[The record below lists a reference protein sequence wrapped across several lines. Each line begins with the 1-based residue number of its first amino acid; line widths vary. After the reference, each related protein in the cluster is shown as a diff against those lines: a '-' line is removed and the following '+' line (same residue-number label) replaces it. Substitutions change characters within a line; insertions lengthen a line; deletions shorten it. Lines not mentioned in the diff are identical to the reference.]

1 MESPCLLR
9 TSFYHVRPGSKEAMD
24 DITFRSDTVLSDIH
38 LHMPNKSHLMV
49 RLNTVGQ
56 PVFVSQFQILWDE
69 DLRDEK
75 HSKNGFERE
84 AATEQDKYS
93 ENWRREE
100 GGHSI
105 SEDERQSRA
114 FQGLE
119 ALLDDDGD
127 LEVIRKPLEENKE
140 HSRETIHPII
150 LTKATEDPTEDEELE
165 HFCQDIIKIE
175 HTMATPLED
184 VGKQIW
190 RGAFLLADYLLWK
203 RDLFR
208 NCTALELG
216 AGTGLP
222 SIIMATVAKTVYC
235 TDVGE
240 DLLDMCERNI
250 TLNKHLRNLSDPGT
264 SYSWSEE
271 EIADLYDSTSVIL
284 AADVFYDDD
293 LTDAAFRTFYR
304 IVHNLKNPC
313 TVYLSIERRLN
324 FTLRHMDISCD
335 AYNHFRKCLHDL
347 ENITDGKMTFSA
359 EPIKPAFPQFFVYER
374 VEQLEL
380 WKVTTETLS

>member
-1 MESPCLLR
+1 
-9 TSFYHVRPGSKEAMD
+9 MD

-38 LHMPNKSHLMV
+38 LHTPNKRHLMV
-49 RLNTVGQ
+49 RLNAVGQ
-56 PVFVSQFQILWDE
+56 PVFVSRFRILW
-69 DLRDEK
+69 R
-75 HSKNGFERE
+75 
-84 AATEQDKYS
+84 
-93 ENWRREE
+93 
-100 GGHSI
+100 
-105 SEDERQSRA
+105 EDEREVASDRNRREGQNGKNVSEAILLNKDGRA
-114 FQGLE
+114 SSSVQGLE
-119 ALLDDDGD
+119 ALLDEDGD
-127 LEVIRKPLEENKE
+127 LEVIRKPHYPSLQEKEEP
-140 HSRETIHPII
+140 SRETIYPII
-150 LTKATEDPTEDEELE
+150 LTKGIEDPTEDEEVE
-165 HFCQDIIKIE
+165 HPCPDVVKLE

-216 AGTGLP
+216 AGTGLA

-240 DLLDMCERNI
+240 DLLDMCERNVA
-250 TLNKHLRNLSDPGT
+250 LNRHLRNPAEPDTP
-264 SYSWSEE
+264 YSWSEE
-271 EIADLYDSTSVIL
+271 EIADLYDLTSVIL

-293 LTDAAFRTFYR
+293 LTDAVFRTLYR
-304 IVHNLKNPC
+304 IVHNAKNPC
-313 TVYLSIERRLN
+313 TIFLSIERRLN

-347 ENITDGKMTFSA
+347 EDITDGKMKFTA
-359 EPIKPAFPQFFVYER
+359 KPIEPTFPQFFVYER

-380 WKVTTETLS
+380 WEIGAEPL